1 MNLDAPVAG
10 ALPKPAGVFKR
21 LLCEA
26 AVWLPLAA
34 VLWFLPQAD
43 LVDQSFFVA
52 YTVLM
57 VGIRVRRGI
66 KFHNWPWLVLHGAIC
81 CTLLSELDKLQG
93 YHSDLGNDFP
103 LFFAQGLLWIATF
116 VVLVTRIRQP
126 RHWWVGVAAGLVLVD
141 TVLTGPMQFTRQLWY
156 QSMDHRQACVYATK
170 ITSDMVY
177 GVAFENRSKIVWFS
191 REEGAEAKASFIDV
205 TGLGFGLGSMDAQ
218 VANLNLPVFKLS
230 QRLFCKT

>member
-21 LLCEA
+21 LLCET
-26 AVWLPLAA
+26 AVWVPLAA

-52 YTVLM
+52 YAVLV

-93 YHSDLGNDFP
+93 YHSDLGDDFD
-103 LFFAQGLLWIATF
+103 LFTAQAFLWIATF

-126 RHWWVGVAAGLVLVD
+126 RHWWVGVAAGLVLVG

-156 QSMDHRQACVYATK
+156 QSMDHRKACVYATK
-170 ITSDMVY
+170 ITSDTMY
-177 GVAFENRSKIVWFS
+177 GVAFENKSKVVWLS
-191 REEGAEAKASFIDV
+191 REEGAEAGEGSIDV
-205 TGLGFGLGSMDAQ
+205 TGLGFGLGSMGPQ

-230 QRLFCKT
+230 QRLFCNA